1 MSLEIK
7 KQVFEIIDENDTKNI
22 QGRLFNI
29 FIMAFI
35 FINTVAII
43 LETVENIS
51 VQYAYF
57 LWIFEIISVAI
68 FTIEYILR
76 LWTCNINDKFK
87 NSVKGRIKFA
97 ITPFALIDLIAI
109 LPFYLVF
116 IPFDLRFIRA
126 LRLIRLFRLLKIGR
140 YSKALKTF
148 GIVFKEKKEELCITI
163 FSVSIILIVASSMMY
178 IVENEAQPD
187 VFSSIPASMWW
198 GVITLTTVGY
208 GDVYPITTIGKLLGG
223 IIALLGVGMVALPA
237 GILASGFADI
247 IQKTKE
253 DEIICPHCDRNVNEP
268 KKY

>member
-1 MSLEIK
+1 
-7 KQVFEIIDENDTKNI
+7 
-22 QGRLFNI
+22 
-29 FIMAFI
+29 
-35 FINTVAII
+35 
-43 LETVENIS
+43 
-51 VQYAYF
+51 
-57 LWIFEIISVAI
+57 
-68 FTIEYILR
+68 
-76 LWTCNINDKFK
+76 
-87 NSVKGRIKFA
+87 
-97 ITPFALIDLIAI
+97 
-109 LPFYLVF
+109 
-116 IPFDLRFIRA
+116 
-126 LRLIRLFRLLKIGR
+126 
-140 YSKALKTF
+140 LKTF
-148 GIVFKEKKEELCITI
+148 GIVFKEKKEELYITI